1 MVNVYNFKGLSALS
15 GALALLC
22 SLSCMSDDATVV
34 DQVELDLDPAPSTE
48 APATSASPGSSAGS
62 GSGVSS
68 TPPSS
73 EGGPSG
79 AELET
84 DETDEAKTPAAPAP
98 AAPAA
103 PPAPIEYWSD
113 GVTVNG
119 VSAEQDDRFHGV
131 ALDEQDNVYA
141 VGYLGSGLGENRVML
156 VAKYDSSGKPVDS
169 FGQGGRT
176 LVDFSS
182 YTGTPVSDTLT
193 TADPSNEEARD
204 VVLQSDGK
212 IVVVGRSEDANDGAP
227 STATPID
234 IQIFRLDATG
244 ARDSSFGTLGVTTL
258 NPGNGINELAWGVDI
273 DASDRIYVFGHG
285 TATNA
290 VDALTP
296 RTDQDRY
303 VWRLNPD
310 GTLDTTFGNQGSFT
324 FDIPNGTTTLALND
338 NSRRGRVLPDG
349 RIVTAGYTGV
359 AGRNQVVLV
368 KLLENGTPD
377 TSFSTDGIVRL
388 APFATGMAEAYG
400 VAFQS
405 DGSFITTGYGNV
417 DVERAGGA
425 ELLDMV
431 SFRVRPDGTPDP
443 SWGVG
448 GAAVY
453 NPGDAQDR
461 GRDVTAL
468 PDDRM
473 LYAGAAT
480 TLGTNKD
487 AMLLLLDKNGAPAK
501 NFDPAVHKAYDF
513 GGDNEE
519 FFSLQVSPSGKVA
532 AAAGYATGVGLA
544 NGNGVLAIVPI
555 GK

>member
-1 MVNVYNFKGLSALS
+1 
-15 GALALLC
+15 
-22 SLSCMSDDATVV
+22 
-34 DQVELDLDPAPSTE
+34 
-48 APATSASPGSSAGS
+48 
-62 GSGVSS
+62 SS
-68 TPPSS
+68 TPPSG

-84 DETDEAKTPAAPAP
+84 DEAETPAP
-98 AAPAA
+98 ATPAA
-103 PPAPIEYWSD
+103 PPAPIEYWTD

-119 VSAEQDDRFHGV
+119 ASAEQDDRFHGV

-141 VGYLGSGLGENRVML
+141 VGYLGNGLGENRVML
-156 VAKYDSSGKPVDS
+156 VAKYDSSGQPVDS
-169 FGQGGRT
+169 FGQGGRA

-182 YTGTPVSDTLT
+182 YAGTPVSDTLT

-212 IVVVGRSEDANDGAP
+212 IVVVGRSEAANDAAP

-244 ARDSSFGTLGVTTL
+244 ARDPSFGTLGVTTL
-258 NPGNGINELAWGVDI
+258 NPGSGINEVAWGVDI

-290 VDALTP
+290 VDAATP

-324 FDIPNGTTTLALND
+324 FDLPSGTTTLALND

-349 RIVTAGYTGV
+349 RIVISGYTNV

-368 KLLENGTPD
+368 KLLDNGTPD

-405 DGSFITTGYGNV
+405 DGSFVTTGYGNV

-425 ELLDMV
+425 ELLDLV
-431 SFRVRPDGTPDP
+431 SFRVRPDGTPDAT
-443 SWGVG
+443 WGVS

-461 GRDVTAL
+461 GRDVIAL
-468 PDDRM
+468 ADDRV
-473 LYAGAAT
+473 LFAGAAT

-487 AMLLLLDKNGAPAK
+487 AMLLLLDKTGAPAK

-519 FFSLQVSPSGKVA
+519 FFSVQVSPSGRVA
-532 AAAGYATGVGLA
+532 AAAGYATGTGLA
-544 NGNGVLAIVPI
+544 NGNGVLVIVPI